1 MPMCLKKKVFEQ
13 CLIPTLTYGCET
25 WPLKINTLHK
35 IRTTQRAMERKIL
48 GISLLD
54 KINHTAIREKTKFKD
69 VVSYTL
75 NMKWKWAGHVGRMKD
90 NRWTIKCTRWA
101 PQGKRK
107 RGRPRRRWADDLSK
121 YKSNWL
127 DLTAHREE
135 WKELAE
141 GYIQQWIDVA

>member
-1 MPMCLKKKVFEQ
+1 
-13 CLIPTLTYGCET
+13 
-25 WPLKINTLHK
+25 
-35 IRTTQRAMERKIL
+35 MERKIL
-48 GISLLD
+48 GIGPLD
-54 KINHTAIREKTKFKD
+54 KINHIPIREKTKFKD

-75 NMKWKWAGHVGRMKD
+75 SMKWKWAGHVGRLKD

-107 RGRPRRRWADDLSK
+107 RDRPRRWADDLSN

-127 DLTAHREE
+127 DLTAHRVE

-141 GYIQQWIDVA
+141 GCIQQWIDVA